1 MTMTTFSRLLA
12 LGLLL
17 MAVAGCERDDDH
29 TPPAGMGSIMVRN
42 NSGDDSFVYFNGA
55 LASNRADY
63 ATTTPYDLA
72 PGSYRV
78 SLTERRGWRSWSGFV
93 DVLENR
99 LTFMDVTL
107 DLQNTYA
114 YNVVIFFD

>member
-1 MTMTTFSRLLA
+1 MNSLKLLTV

-17 MAVAGCERDDDH
+17 AVVSGCGGRDDDH
-29 TPPAGMGSIMVRN
+29 TPPAGMGSILVRN
-42 NSGDDSFVYFNGA
+42 NTGDDIYVYLDGT

-63 ATTTPYDLA
+63 ASTTAYDLK

-78 SLTERRGWRSWSGFV
+78 ALTERRGWRSWSGFV
-93 DVLENR
+93 DVLEGR

-114 YNVVIFFD
+114 YDVVIFFD